1 MPLGE
6 KRKELDM
13 AFAKN
18 LANDKTFFGERTK
31 KGRVP
36 LPPLRTFTEMAAE
49 FGLTIAQLRYQMAH
63 SEHNPP
69 APRIRSHSGLSVSN
83 KYYDPAE
90 MRAWWKR
97 HNRNS
102 PDR

>member
-1 MPLGE
+1 
-6 KRKELDM
+6 M
-13 AFAKN
+13 AFSKH
-18 LANDKTFFGERTK
+18 LANDKVFFGDRTK
-31 KGRVP
+31 KDRAP

-69 APRIRSHSGLSVSN
+69 EPRIRSHGRLSVSN

-97 HNRNS
+97 HNVKCTDS
-102 PDR
+102 AAAAVGPA